1 MNKTNLLLTFFLL
14 IYSCFGYSQEEENT
28 VNEFWNQSKL
38 LHKQNKNEESIN
50 AYKKCIK
57 FLKNNKQNSENRLL
71 QAKTYNKLGER
82 YQEYAEWTLS
92 LQSYDTAII
101 ILDGKNDYY
110 ESAVLLNISKIFI
123 KIREYKLRKQ
133 YMQLAKNKAVTGKNN
148 LILIDYYK
156 LNSKYDSAIMISKK
170 INNNAYLCNN
180 YYLKAFSLFR
190 KDLDKSRKY
199 LDSALYILPK
209 IDEAPL
215 QYFQV
220 YVYSS
225 EYYIKRNEP
234 DSSLSVLKKAEK
246 AVPILNDLEVD
257 IHIAEM
263 YSATYA
269 LKKDYKKAYLYKK
282 KSISLN
288 NKIKSTQK
296 LFAYTDWERK
306 IQKRKSEEKLEA
318 ETKNRNLIIIFS
330 LIIIIIFSVV
340 ILKIRRL
347 NTKLKNA
354 NYNKDRLFE
363 IIAHD
368 LRKPIISLNLL
379 YKNDDN
385 SPNNKANIQQGIN
398 YLLQGFD
405 NLLRWSISQKD
416 TKIKTKPKIID
427 INELIEE
434 NIEFANLEAQ
444 QKSIFIE
451 NNLKTDYIAYADE
464 GMTSVCIRN
473 VLSNAIKFSK
483 NNTNVKIDA
492 NEENNHLYISILDS
506 GEGFTAKHNKK
517 GFGIGLEI
525 SQKFAVLNKGEIKIN
540 SSPKGSKVQII
551 LPVNS

>member
-50 AYKKCIK
+50 TYKKCIK